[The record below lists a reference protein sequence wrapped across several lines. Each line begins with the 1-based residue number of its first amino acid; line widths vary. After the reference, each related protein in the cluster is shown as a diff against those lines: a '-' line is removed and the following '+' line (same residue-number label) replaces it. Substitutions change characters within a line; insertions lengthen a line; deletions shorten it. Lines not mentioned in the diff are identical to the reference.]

1 MLSISSDRIKNP
13 LSGILIPG
21 DFSLHIYP
29 VELEDDGVYQCQA
42 SPTNDGQPALRSRFA
57 RLSVLVP
64 PEPPKILQGDFLVT
78 TEDRELVIECVSV
91 AGKPPAEVTLKYVI
105 RDDDG
110 GGGGGSGGGGGG
122 DDISPFHNYRSSPYV
137 EDELECKGCL
147 QGNASIHSDDNTC
160 SFSPGHVDKPRV
172 TWRNGSL
179 TEFGSSLNKP
189 EPPAAVPPPL
199 PPLPPVATPLPAA
212 ATPPLPPSPPL
223 HHH

>member
-1 MLSISSDRIKNP
+1 MVRKVPIESL
-13 LSGILIPG
+13 LHLAAYTGILIPG

-110 GGGGGSGGGGGG
+110 GGGGGGG

-137 EDELECKGCL
+137 GDELECKGCL

-160 SFSPGHVDKPRV
+160 SFSL